1 MAGRIPESFIDDLLE
16 RVDIV
21 QTIHQRVPLKPA
33 GREYQACCPFHDE
46 KTPSFT
52 VSPQKQFYHCFG
64 CGKHGSAIG
73 FLMEYD
79 GLAFTDAVAELAQ
92 SVGMQVPV
100 TAGSNDPER
109 TDRLEQMF
117 NRMQEAASFFQ
128 LNLKRHEP
136 AQNYL
141 RGRGLTGEICARFKM
156 GYAPDAWQSLSDHLT
171 AQGATQQQLL
181 EIGLLAE
188 NEGRMYDKF
197 RDRIMF
203 PILDRRGRVCGFGGR
218 AMGERGPKYLNSPE
232 TPVFHKGRELY
243 GLYQA
248 RQGGKPDQL
257 LLVEGYMDVVAL
269 SQFGIEGAVA
279 ALGTATTEHQVRLL
293 FQTSDNI
300 VCCFDGDRA
309 GLQAA
314 WKALQVMLP
323 QLIAGRQVRFL
334 FLPQGEDPDSLVR
347 KTSAEA
353 FLEQVRQAEPL
364 SSFLFRHLQ
373 EGLDMQSAEGR
384 ASLVARAGPLL
395 AKLPAGAY
403 HDLLHDELENL
414 TRHRLQSGDINVE
427 KASRRSPT
435 SQYRPVGKTLLRQLA
450 ALLVQRPELAQQ
462 LDRQAIEI
470 VQSQKNAAAVLELID
485 FCQQSPQISTVAL
498 LERWREHAAAGLLA
512 ELVTWQVPETDSG
525 QQQELAHVLQRL
537 HAEQLSARIDL
548 LTTAQQQ
555 TGLSE
560 EQKLELRELL
570 AAKQQVQNPP
580 TSGSA

>member
-1 MAGRIPESFIDDLLE
+1 MPVSRIPESFIDDLLE

-79 GLAFTDAVAELAQ
+79 GLAFTDAIAELAQ
-92 SVGMQVPV
+92 AVGMTVPE
-100 TAGSNDPER
+100 TNINPER
-109 TDRLEQMF
+109 TGKLEQMF
-117 NRMQEAASFFQ
+117 DWMQSAASFFQ
-128 LNLKRHEP
+128 INLKQHQP
-136 AQNYL
+136 PQAYL
-141 RGRGLTGEICARFKM
+141 RDRGLTGEICAQFKM
-156 GYAPDAWQSLSDHLT
+156 GYAPDAWQALSDHLT
-171 AQGATQQQLL
+171 QQGATQKQLMD
-181 EIGLLAE
+181 IGLLAE
-188 NEGRMYDKF
+188 NEGRIYDKF

-218 AMGERGPKYLNSPE
+218 AMSDRGPKYLNSPE

-243 GLYQA
+243 GLFQA
-248 RQGGKPDQL
+248 RQGGKPEQL

-293 FQTSDNI
+293 FQTCDNV

-309 GLQAA
+309 GRQAA

-323 QLIAGRQVRFL
+323 QLVAGRQVRFL

-347 KTSAEA
+347 KTSAQV
-353 FLEQVRQAEPL
+353 FLEQVAQAEPL
-364 SSFLFRHLQ
+364 SAFLFRHLQ
-373 EGLDMQSAEGR
+373 EGLEMSSAEGR
-384 ASLVARAGPLL
+384 ASLVARAAPLL
-395 AKLPAGAY
+395 GQLPAGAY
-403 HDLLHDELENL
+403 RDLLHDELENL
-414 TRHRLQSGDINVE
+414 TRHRLKVGDVDL
-427 KASRRSPT
+427 KSSRQRQT
-435 SQYRPVGKTLLRQLA
+435 NTHYRPVGKTLLRQLA
-450 ALLVQRPELAQQ
+450 ALLVQQPKLAEQ
-462 LDRQAIEI
+462 LDQHATEI
-470 VQSQKNAAAVLELID
+470 VRSQKNAAPVLELID

-512 ELVTWQVPETDSG
+512 ELVTWRIPDTDSG

-537 HAEQLSARIDL
+537 HAEQLSARIDT
-548 LTTAQQQ
+548 LTATQQQ
-555 TGLSE
+555 TGLSA

-570 AAKQQVQNPP
+570 AAKQQVQNLQNQ
-580 TSGSA
+580 GSA